1 MGIRGPWQ
9 MRSSTLAVLVASV
22 GASIVLITSLVRAD
36 QDGLRL
42 IAGWVSFIGA
52 AITFAGLLYAYIR
65 SNIELRRWF
74 RNLMHRL
81 RIGPRTVTIGASA
94 ITFGMGT
101 GSANLLVKHSFLT
114 ADRLDDPV
122 ERLLARTDALMFH
135 VNNIEKSLSDAH
147 GKIAGTERSI
157 ERARAD
163 ARRGDE
169 QTLTEAS
176 AALQEFAEST
186 RRTEYLDLRWAIA
199 GTFIQTG
206 GALLGL
212 FA

>member
-1 MGIRGPWQ
+1 
-9 MRSSTLAVLVASV
+9 MRSSTLAILA
-22 GASIVLITSLVRAD
+22 ASIGATIILITSLARAD
-36 QDGLRL
+36 QDDLRL

-65 SNIELRRWF
+65 SNIELRQWF

-81 RIGPRTVTIGASA
+81 RIGPRTITVGASGIA
-94 ITFGMGT
+94 FGMGT
-101 GSANLLVKHSFLT
+101 GSANPYVRHSFLT

-122 ERLLARTDALMFH
+122 ERLLARTDALMLH

-147 GKIAGTERSI
+147 GKIHGTKQSI

-169 QTLTEAS
+169 QTRAEAS

-206 GALLGL
+206 GAMLGL